1 MKCSICNEK
10 IETGILDKIKG
21 TYVKKKL
28 ICSNCQRKFKDK
40 LIEQI
45 K

>member
-1 MKCSICNEK
+1 MKCSLCNEK
-10 IETGILDKIKG
+10 IETGILEKIKG

-28 ICSNCQRKFKDK
+28 VCFNCQKKFKEK
-40 LIEQI
+40 LVEQV

>member
-1 MKCSICNEK
+1 MKCSLCNEK

-21 TYVKKKL
+21 TYIKKK
-28 ICSNCQRKFKDK
+28 IVCFVCQRKYKDK